1 MEVNSTDIEQ
11 IPEPIEEPSPT
22 AGAPTP
28 PRPFDAV
35 SFLEG
40 VDASNGIQD
49 TVPTGFPSLDAL
61 LGGGPRK
68 GDLIV
73 LAGDVGC
80 GKTSLALA
88 IALRAAEA
96 RHEVSFFSGEY
107 SVERLL
113 ERCLALEGR
122 VRIDDL
128 RHGTLGDAGRAAVG
142 ATALRLRDRAPMFSF
157 MPPNGIGGLSD
168 LLIDQLGLD
177 LLVVD
182 PVRSLVTGRLPLN
195 EELASTLRDLK
206 AMAVR
211 RHCAVLAVMHV
222 DADLRS
228 RHDPRPVLEDLGAL
242 GAARHLADIVLGLF
256 REEIYEPSNDVD
268 GAVEVHV
275 LKNRTGR
282 RSYADLFFYKS
293 WLRFEDMVDP
303 DR

>member
-1 MEVNSTDIEQ
+1 MTTSETEQ
-11 IPEPIEEPSPT
+11 IPASAEAESVKST
-22 AGAPTP
+22 VSP
-28 PRPFDAV
+28 PRPFDAA
-35 SFLEG
+35 SFLAG
-40 VDASNGIQD
+40 VDAAGGIRD
-49 TVPTGFPSLDAL
+49 TVPTGFPSIDSL
-61 LGGGPRK
+61 LGGGPRR
-68 GDLIV
+68 GDLVV
-73 LAGDVGC
+73 LAGDVGS

-96 RHEVSFFSGEY
+96 GHETAFFSGEY
-107 SVERLL
+107 SVERLF

-122 VRIDDL
+122 VKIDNL

-142 ATALRLRDRAPMFSF
+142 ATALRLRERAPLFSF

-168 LLIDQLGLD
+168 LLIEQFGLD

-182 PVRSLVTGRLPLN
+182 PLQGIATGRAPLH
-195 EELASTLRDLK
+195 EELATSLRDLK
-206 AMAVR
+206 ALAVR
-211 RHCAVLAVMHV
+211 RHCAVLAVMHL

-228 RHDPRPVLEDLGAL
+228 RHDPRPLLEDLGAM
-242 GAARHLADIVLGLF
+242 GAGRQYPDIVLGLF

-275 LKNRTGR
+275 LKNRNGR
-282 RSYADLFFYKS
+282 RSYADLFFYKA